1 MLRRT
6 GETERDM
13 TKKMTAVAM
22 AGVTVLLL
30 GACSKSSTPE
40 PAPSTAAEP
49 SAAPEAVG
57 AITIVTTEYAFAIPE
72 ISAGSHELL
81 LKNDG
86 EQVHM
91 AAVVQLLDGRTVED
105 VMTYIEEHGTGGKP
119 PSWAMEIGFG
129 IADPGSTSPIGSA
142 DGEPE
147 PGAVLDLVAGDYVAL
162 CFIADGSMSM
172 DQKPPKGAKTHAE
185 LGMIQGFTVT

>member
-1 MLRRT
+1 
-6 GETERDM
+6 M

-22 AGVTVLLL
+22 ACVAVLLL
-30 GACSKSSTPE
+30 GACSKSSTPK
-40 PAPSTAAEP
+40 PAASVAAQPSTAP
-49 SAAPEAVG
+49 AADG

-72 ISAGSHELL
+72 ISAGSDELL
-81 LKNDG
+81 LKNEG

-91 AAVVQLLDGRTVED
+91 AALVQLLDGKTVED
-105 VMTYIEEHGTGGKP
+105 VVAYIEEHGAGGKP
-119 PSWAMEIGFG
+119 PSWAKEIGFG
-129 IADPGSTSPIGSA
+129 IAAPGSTSPIGPA

-147 PGAVLDLVAGDYVAL
+147 PGATLDFVAGDYVAL
-162 CFIADGSMSM
+162 CLIADGSMSM